1 MWGSV
6 KITLQENQTIEE
18 NVYEVQ
24 SKMLGDR
31 GVACKVMCIEFCR

>member
-6 KITLQENQTIEE
+6 KATLQENQTIEKSA
-18 NVYEVQ
+18 YGVQ

-31 GVACKVMCIEFCR
+31 GLTGMVMCIEFCR